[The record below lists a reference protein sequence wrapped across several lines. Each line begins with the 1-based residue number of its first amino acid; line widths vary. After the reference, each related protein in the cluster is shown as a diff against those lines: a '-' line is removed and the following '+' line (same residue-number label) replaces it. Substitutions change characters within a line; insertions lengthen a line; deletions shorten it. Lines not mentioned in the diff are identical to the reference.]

1 MFDTF
6 LRYNCDPILILI
18 SNTFSFEILES
29 IYKWKDSLNTVVFCS
44 LWWLKRKAWRTQ
56 TFASYKILLKI
67 RWMVQWRLHKQTSKT
82 FQMHREKGKSKAL
95 ANTNWHIGSLRMY
108 FAYRECPKLF
118 TYLETKASA
127 KTVKKK
133 RHKHKVLIFSVCAKK
148 CGLRPENIFYCKL
161 FNELRDCS

>member
-1 MFDTF
+1 MFDIF
-6 LRYNCDPILILI
+6 LRYNCDPILIFI
-18 SNTFSFEILES
+18 SNKHILFWDS
-29 IYKWKDSLNTVVFCS
+29 RKHIQWKDSLKTVVFCS

-67 RWMVQWRLHKQTSKT
+67 RWKVQWRLHKQTSKT

-118 TYLETKASA
+118 TYLETNTRG
-127 KTVKKK
+127 KTGTKK
-133 RHKHKVLIFSVCAKK
+133 RDRHKVLIFSVCAKK
-148 CGLRPENIFYCKL
+148 CGLRPENLKMERL
-161 FNELRDCS
+161 NSKTS